1 MNFNWLTNKFN
12 DIKNELRYLSL
23 KNWRLEEVGRHWDQT
38 THYDDI
44 NAKAY
49 SYFRRFTDGY
59 KLFGPF
65 LKIDQPARVLDI
77 CSRTGNGSKYF
88 FEQVKN
94 TDWHFVCADVS
105 ARMLKIADQILTASD
120 ISHSLV
126 KFESLDLPLAD
137 NQFDYILFYETLEH
151 VAAPEKLIGELG
163 RVLKP
168 GGYMLLT
175 TPNVFW
181 SLPHTLAPILNLHHS
196 EGPHHMVSQKRIRQ
210 ALQKNHLTVVATDC
224 NVIMPFGPKSLTA
237 LIGRLEEKSL
247 KFLKPYIGL
256 RRMFVVKK

>member
-1 MNFNWLTNKFN
+1 
-12 DIKNELRYLSL
+12 
-23 KNWRLEEVGRHWDQT
+23 
-38 THYDDI
+38 
-44 NAKAY
+44 
-49 SYFRRFTDGY
+49 
-59 KLFGPF
+59 
-65 LKIDQPARVLDI
+65 
-77 CSRTGNGSKYF
+77 
-88 FEQVKN
+88 
-94 TDWHFVCADVS
+94 
-105 ARMLKIADQILTASD
+105 MLKIADQILTASD